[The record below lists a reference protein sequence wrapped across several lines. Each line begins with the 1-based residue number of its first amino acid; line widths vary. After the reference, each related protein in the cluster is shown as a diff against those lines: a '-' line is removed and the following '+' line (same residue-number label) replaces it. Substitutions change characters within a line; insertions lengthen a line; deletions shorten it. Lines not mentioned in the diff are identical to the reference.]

1 MHSSFSMANA
11 ATGKR
16 QELIRALKTP
26 SVRQIFLFMVLRP
39 PVIFLCFMSELVS
52 LTNLKK

>member
-11 ATGKR
+11 ATGTR
-16 QELIRALKTP
+16 QELIRALNTP